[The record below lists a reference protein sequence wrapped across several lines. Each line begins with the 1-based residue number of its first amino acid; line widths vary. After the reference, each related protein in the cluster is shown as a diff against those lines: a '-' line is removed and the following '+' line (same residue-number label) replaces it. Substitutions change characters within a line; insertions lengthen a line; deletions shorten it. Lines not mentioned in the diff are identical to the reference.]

1 MKMWNMKKIL
11 IITGIVLLISIA
23 PLQPINAQIPI
34 AEIIKAGIKKVIK
47 AVDLKIQ
54 RLQNKTIWLQN
65 AQKTLEN
72 KMSKLKLTEISDGAK
87 SKRNYTLNILMFWS
101 KKQNE
106 LYAKYFDELWK
117 VKNAISSYQAV
128 RDIIKKQVQ
137 LVQEYAKAFN
147 LSKQDKN
154 FTADELNYMQKV
166 YTGILDESIKN
177 IDQIQLVISAF
188 ATQMT
193 DAKRLEI
200 IHAAGNNIE
209 QNITDLRQFNQQNI
223 TISLQR
229 SKEKNDIDVVKKL
242 YGLE

>member
-1 MKMWNMKKIL
+1 
-11 IITGIVLLISIA
+11 
-23 PLQPINAQIPI
+23 
-34 AEIIKAGIKKVIK
+34 
-47 AVDLKIQ
+47 
-54 RLQNKTIWLQN
+54 
-65 AQKTLEN
+65 
-72 KMSKLKLTEISDGAK
+72 
-87 SKRNYTLNILMFWS
+87 
-101 KKQNE
+101 
-106 LYAKYFDELWK
+106 LWK

-137 LVQEYAKAFN
+137 LVQEYSKAFN

-177 IDQIQLVISAF
+177 IDQIQLVINAF

-200 IHAAGNNIE
+200 IHDAGNNIE

-223 TISLQR
+223 IISLQR

>member
-1 MKMWNMKKIL
+1 MWSMKKIL
-11 IITGIVLLISIA
+11 IIVGIVLSISIA
-23 PLQPINAQIPI
+23 PVQHTSAQIPI
-34 AEIIKAGIKKVIK
+34 LEIIKAAVKKVIK

-72 KMSKLKLTEISDGAK
+72 KMSKLKLTEISD
-87 SKRNYTLNILMFWS
+87 WS
-101 KKQNE
+101 KKQKE

-137 LVQEYAKAFN
+137 LVQEYSKAFN

-177 IDQIQLVISAF
+177 IDQIQLVINAF

-223 TISLQR
+223 IISLQR

-242 YGLE
+242 YGIE

>member
-1 MKMWNMKKIL
+1 VQQ
-11 IITGIVLLISIA
+11 T
-23 PLQPINAQIPI
+23 QAQIPI
-34 AEIIKAGIKKVIK
+34 LDIIKAAVKKVIV
-47 AVDLKIQ
+47 AADLKIQ

-72 KMSKLKLTEISDGAK
+72 KMSKLKLAAISDWA
-87 SKRNYTLNILMFWS
+87 
-101 KKQNE
+101 KKQKE
-106 LYAKYFDELWK
+106 LYATYFEELWK
-117 VKNAISSYQAV
+117 VKNAIGSYQAV
-128 RDIIKKQVQ
+128 KDIIKKQVQ
-137 LVQEYAKAFN
+137 LVQEYSKAFN

-177 IDQIQLVISAF
+177 IDQIQLVINAF

-200 IHAAGNNIE
+200 IHSAGNNIE
-209 QNITDLRQFNQQNI
+209 QNITDLRQFNQQNSV
-223 TISLQR
+223 ISLQR

>member
-1 MKMWNMKKIL
+1 MKKL
-11 IITGIVLLISIA
+11 FIITGIILFASLVST
-23 PLQPINAQIPI
+23 QPAQAQIPI
-34 AEIIKAGIKKVIK
+34 YDIIKAAVKKVIK

-72 KMSKLKLTEISDGAK
+72 KMSKLKLTEISD
-87 SKRNYTLNILMFWS
+87 WS
-101 KKQNE
+101 KKQKE

-137 LVQEYAKAFN
+137 LVKEYSKAFN

-177 IDQIQLVISAF
+177 IDQIQLVINAF

-200 IHAAGNNIE
+200 IYAAGNNIE

-223 TISLQR
+223 IISLQR

-242 YGLE
+242 YGIE

>member
-1 MKMWNMKKIL
+1 MKKIL
-11 IITGIVLLISIA
+11 IIVGIVLSISIA
-23 PLQPINAQIPI
+23 PVQHTNAQIPI
-34 AEIIKAGIKKVIK
+34 LEIIKAAVKKVIK
-47 AVDLKIQ
+47 AIDLKIQ

-72 KMSKLKLTEISDGAK
+72 KMSKLKLTEISD
-87 SKRNYTLNILMFWS
+87 WS
-101 KKQNE
+101 KKQKE

-137 LVQEYAKAFN
+137 LVQEYSKAFN

-154 FTADELNYMQKV
+154 FTADELDYMQKV
-166 YTGILDESIKN
+166 YIGILDESIKN
-177 IDQIQLVISAF
+177 IDQIQLVINAF

-200 IHAAGNNIE
+200 IHTAGDNIE